1 MNSAVQRFGVVTAF
15 TLLALL
21 LIGNTLV
28 TRRQLAVQA
37 DRQRWLVHTRLVRYE
52 IQQTLALIEDAEAGQ
67 RGYLYTGEP
76 KYLEPYN
83 RATEQIDEQLRQLS
97 DLTADDPAQIDS
109 AATVRTL
116 VHEKLQEL
124 ASTISLYRAGKSE
137 EARRLVLSGHGLE
150 TMSSLHSVLSR
161 MEKEEENVE
170 DAQSVAYERSVQR
183 TVDSIYL
190 ATGIAI
196 LGLAIVA
203 HFILRQRRMRER
215 YTRQLRAREEW
226 FRVTL
231 QSIGDGVIATDETGK
246 VTFLNPIA
254 TALTGVPLEDALQ
267 RDIREVFPIFNE
279 HSGAIAENPV
289 QRVMSLG
296 VIVGLA
302 NHTVLRHKS
311 GRLTPIEDSA
321 APIRDDRNK
330 IIGVV
335 LVFRDAAL
343 ERKSQELMRR
353 AEKLAAAARLSATVA
368 HEINNPLEA
377 VINLVFLAKTLPSA
391 SPAVIE
397 KLDLAEQ
404 ELDRVSHIARQT
416 LGFYRESSVPARTE
430 IRPLI
435 DSVLNIYTN
444 KIKTKEIQAE
454 CIIADCPPFYCIQ
467 GELKQLLAN
476 LIANAIDAVGCKGR
490 ICITANFVHS
500 SANPV
505 IEISVQDDGPG
516 IASDLNERIFEPFFT
531 TKKDVGNGLG
541 LWVAREIAVRLGG
554 SLTLCPAAT
563 DGLCGAAF
571 LLRVPCTI
579 TDPAAVSAAAASPES
594 V

>member
-28 TRRQLAVQA
+28 TRRQLAVQT

-52 IQQTLALIEDAEAGQ
+52 IQQTLAMLEDAETGQ

-76 KYLEPYN
+76 RYLEPYN
-83 RATEQIDEQLRQLS
+83 RATQQIEEQLRQLS
-97 DLTADDPAQIDS
+97 DLTADDPAQIGS
-109 AATVRTL
+109 VVRVRTL
-116 VHEKLQEL
+116 AHQKLQEM
-124 ASTISLYRAGKSE
+124 AATIALYRAGKNE
-137 EARRLVLSGHGLE
+137 EARKLVLSGRGLE
-150 TMSSLHSVLSR
+150 IMESLRNVLGQ
-161 MEKEEENVE
+161 MEQEEEKVE
-170 DAQSVAYERSVQR
+170 DAQSAAYERSIER
-183 TVDSIYL
+183 TVNSIYL
-190 ATGIAI
+190 ATGLAI
-196 LGLAIVA
+196 LGLAFVA

-231 QSIGDGVIATDETGK
+231 QSIGDGVIATDEAGK

-267 RDIREVFPIFNE
+267 RDIHEVFPIFNE
-279 HSGAIAENPV
+279 HSGAVAENPV

-296 VIVGLA
+296 IVVGLA
-302 NHTVLRHKS
+302 NHTVLRHQS
-311 GRLTPIEDSA
+311 GHLTPIEDSA

-377 VINLVFLAKTLPSA
+377 VINLVFLAKMLPCA

-430 IRPLI
+430 IRPLL
-435 DSVLNIYTN
+435 DSVLSIYTN
-444 KIKTKEIQAE
+444 KIKTKEIQPE
-454 CIIADCPPFYCIQ
+454 CITADCPPFYCIQ

-476 LIANAIDAVGCKGR
+476 LIANAIDAVGHKGR

-505 IEISVQDDGPG
+505 MEISIQDDGPG
-516 IASDLNERIFEPFFT
+516 IASELSERIFEPFFT

-554 SLTLCPAAT
+554 SLALHT
-563 DGLCGAAF
+563 DTSGGLRGAHF
-571 LLRVPCTI
+571 VLQVPCTLDEPI
-579 TDPAAVSAAAASPES
+579 VTA
-594 V
+594 